1 MKSLIFR
8 TNQKKEKIEKVKLL
22 KEKMKYINTKLQ
34 SRKRRFETDSII
46 SDNCSS
52 VEFEVVRPTLVN
64 SESQKHLQML
74 VNDSQRKVSP

>member
-1 MKSLIFR
+1 
-8 TNQKKEKIEKVKLL
+8 
-22 KEKMKYINTKLQ
+22 MKYINTKLQ

-74 VNDSQRKVSP
+74 VNDSQRKVSPQERKYFHDMRYLRNN